1 MTKNVSIILPALNDI
16 QSCRLQI
23 QALTNQT
30 IQPKEII
37 IIDSSSDEK
46 IQEYICDLNN
56 TDTIKYHRAG
66 YASKFDRYFRLILN
80 RLTFL
85 QRFFSIKKAVRL
97 YPSEASNLGAKIA
110 SGDILAFIDM
120 STIPSCNWLEKSLQL
135 LKGETEIVFGSTI
148 YQSSS
153 FVQRCIHFSTF
164 GAYAHESNPGTLIY
178 KSTFTEN
185 QMYEGVRAGADLEW
199 RSRIKSNCKWEL
211 LREPTLKY
219 NSLSNSLFQFLKKM
233 FVYQL
238 HSAVLQIQLNT
249 KDLVTFFLLILITL
263 VISRWNFLVG
273 WESIFYIPHITKISL
288 LIINIFF
295 LQLLMLRRF
304 GYRLFDR
311 LPLPTINNFFVVIF
325 LITLFMVSYKWNAT
339 VAGWIESSRF
349 YIPHLTKFFF
359 SFLFLGLLIY
369 RGILFPLKRGIK
381 TKQLLPIQFI
391 FIGVVGTLGDLV
403 KIPGYL
409 VGSFFS
415 LFLSLKNKK

>member
-1 MTKNVSIILPALNDI
+1 MKKSISIILPALNDI
-16 QSCRLQI
+16 QSFKLQI
-23 QALTNQT
+23 QALVNQT

-37 IIDSSSDEK
+37 IIDSSSDEQ
-46 IQEYICDLNN
+46 IQEYINGLNN
-56 TDTIKYHRAG
+56 TDIIKYHRAG
-66 YASKFDRYFRLILN
+66 YAYKFDRYFRLIIN
-80 RLTFL
+80 KLTFL
-85 QRFFSIKKAVRL
+85 SRFFPIKSVRL

-110 SGDILAFIDM
+110 SGEILAFIDM
-120 STIPSCNWLEKSLQL
+120 STAPSQNWLEKSLQL
-135 LKGETEIVFGSTI
+135 LKGETEVVFGSTK

-153 FVQRCIHFSTF
+153 FIQRCIHFSTF

-178 KSTFTEN
+178 KSSFEKN
-185 QMYEGVRAGADLEW
+185 QMHEGVRAGADLEW
-199 RSRIKSNCKWEL
+199 RARVKSDCRWEI

-238 HSAVLQIQLNT
+238 HSAVLQIQVNT
-249 KDLVTFFLLILITL
+249 KDVVTFFLLILATL

-273 WESIFYIPHITKISL
+273 WESMFYIPHITKISL

-295 LQLLMLRRF
+295 LQLLILRRF
-304 GYRLFDR
+304 GYGLFNR

-325 LITLFMVSYKWNAT
+325 LITLFIISYRWNAT

-359 SFLFLGLLIY
+359 SFLFLSLLLY
-369 RGILFPLKRGIK
+369 RGIFFPIKRGISV
-381 TKQLLPIQFI
+381 KQLFPVQFI

-409 VGSFFS
+409 AGSFFS
-415 LFLSLKNKK
+415 LFLKNRK

>member
-1 MTKNVSIILPALNDI
+1 MKKNVSIILPALNDI
-16 QSCRLQI
+16 QSFKIQI

-46 IQEYICDLNN
+46 IQKYISDLNN
-56 TDTIKYHRAG
+56 TDIIRYHRAG

-85 QRFFSIKKAVRL
+85 KRFFSIQAVRL
-97 YPSEASNLGAKIA
+97 YPSEASNLGASIA

-120 STIPSCNWLEKSLQL
+120 STIPSHNWLEKSLQL
-135 LKGETEIVFGSTI
+135 LKGETEIVFGSTT

-153 FVQRCIHFSTF
+153 FIQRCIHFSTF
-164 GAYAHESNPGTLIY
+164 GAHAHESNPGTLIF
-178 KSTFTEN
+178 KSTFIKN

-199 RSRIKSNCKWEL
+199 RSRIKSNCNWEL

-219 NSLSNSLFQFLKKM
+219 NSLPNSLFQFFKKM

-273 WESIFYIPHITKISL
+273 WESMFYIPHITKISL

-295 LQLLMLRRF
+295 LQLLILRRF
-304 GYRLFDR
+304 GYRLFNK

-325 LITLFMVSYKWNAT
+325 LISLFMVSYKWNST

-349 YIPHLTKFFF
+349 YIPHLTKFFI
-359 SFLFLGLLIY
+359 SFLFFSLLLY
-369 RGILFPLKRGIK
+369 RGILFPLKRGIRA
-381 TKQLLPIQFI
+381 KQLFPIQFM
-391 FIGVVGTLGDLV
+391 FIGIVGTLGDLV

-409 VGSFFS
+409 AGSFFS